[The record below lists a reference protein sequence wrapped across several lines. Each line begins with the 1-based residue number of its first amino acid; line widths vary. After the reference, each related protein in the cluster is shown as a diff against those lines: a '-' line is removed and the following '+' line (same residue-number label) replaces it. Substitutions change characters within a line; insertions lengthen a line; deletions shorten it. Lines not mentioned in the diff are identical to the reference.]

1 MVCLFKLFSRHI
13 EIALMLN
20 YMLNKTDDIWYVWNI
35 DKHKIIGDNGFT
47 KAPHLGATLDPTKEA
62 KNFLSFSNQ

>member
-1 MVCLFKLFSRHI
+1 MP
-13 EIALMLN
+13 N
-20 YMLNKTDDIWYVWNI
+20 YMLNKTDAIWYVWNI

-47 KAPHLGATLDPTKEA
+47 KAPHLGTTLDPTKEA